1 MQYVGIKDH
10 DGTVAGVDD
19 ISGYLVQISEIHAQ
33 IHEGQF
39 FTSTVVDTSVA
50 DSGTLEILMLT
61 NGSVPHARFTAQSGG
76 NSRLEIFEDT
86 TVSANGSALVAQNR
100 NRLSANTATALVYSG
115 PTVTGDGTKIFDMIC
130 AGGTGG
136 NSAGGSGGMYE
147 ELILK
152 ASTLYL
158 VRLTNLGGN
167 SQPCGL
173 IADWYEL

>member
-115 PTVTGDGTKIFDMIC
+115 PTVTGDGTKIFDK
-130 AGGTGG
+130 
-136 NSAGGSGGMYE
+136 SY
-147 ELILK
+147 
-152 ASTLYL
+152 YL
-158 VRLTNLGGN
+158 VLLSKHDPVYISMLKND
-167 SQPCGL
+167 L
-173 IADWYEL
+173 IPYTHLKDIHLLFLLHIFSCLQ